1 MRWLAFADRICVSE
15 VYGRGADHA
24 GPREKLSATR
34 SLSAP
39 SVGKRLSAD
48 VTLVFRAMT
57 HLADAVQSW
66 QDSSVLAAEGGENI
80 GEVELAEFRLR
91 SRPCVLASWRSV
103 QPPPKAI
110 GLGRRLEAPDQE
122 RPNRSQCNNIEL
134 RLDRTPGH
142 QDTRTRAGRKFNPP
156 HQGRRG
162 RLPYVRRIKR
172 RREHA
177 NEIPPTPLP
186 LHFPP
191 HPGQRLVSRKAH
203 SHGGS
208 RERRVAESF
217 SRGPA

>member
-1 MRWLAFADRICVSE
+1 MPRGEVRWLAFADRICVSE

-91 SRPCVLASWRSV
+91 SRPCVLASWRPV
-103 QPPPKAI
+103 QPAPKAI
-110 GLGRRLEAPDQE
+110 GLGRRLEAPG
-122 RPNRSQCNNIEL
+122 
-134 RLDRTPGH
+134 PG
-142 QDTRTRAGRKFNPP
+142 A
-156 HQGRRG
+156 
-162 RLPYVRRIKR
+162 
-172 RREHA
+172 
-177 NEIPPTPLP
+177 
-186 LHFPP
+186 P
-191 HPGQRLVSRKAH
+191 HPGQRLVSGKAP

-208 RERRVAESF
+208 RERSG
-217 SRGPA
+217 RGEFFAVLQDCRDLTSPRKRSCG